1 MKETK
6 CDAVK
11 LEGGK
16 KIIPIVKRLIKNK
29 NHFDEKMVIILNF
42 FKLV

>member
-1 MKETK
+1 MQKKVMLKTK

-16 KIIPIVKRLIKNK
+16 KIFQIIKT
-29 NHFDEKMVIILNF
+29 FG
-42 FKLV
+42 